1 MNGADMSVE
10 KINVEIQK
18 AYARIYRY
26 VSPTKLEYAE
36 KLSLSSGNKF
46 YLKREDLQNTH
57 SFKVRGATNFLL
69 ENQKEAK
76 KRGVISASAG
86 NHAQGVAFASKALG
100 IKSVIYMP
108 EITPKIKIDSVLSYG
123 AEVRIAGKTFEE
135 SKRKALEESE
145 NSGAL
150 FVSPFDQVEI
160 IAGQGTIAI
169 EILQQANSEIDY
181 IFVPVG
187 GGGLITGIGSYVK
200 FLGLNTKVI
209 AVEAEEAQAYGKSY
223 LSRSYVTENI
233 TASFAEGLAVSSI
246 GKIAYELASEI
257 THDCISVDEDQI
269 CAAIKDIYSDLRCI
283 VEPSGATALAGAT
296 KYLDENQILDCNVV
310 CILSGAN
317 INFDRLRH
325 ISDRAEVG
333 DNREKILLI
342 SMSEGAGSLER
353 FLTKLGDTRV
363 TEFRYA
369 YDTTMVANVLIGF
382 ESDPARIQK
391 LTSVLNSENEYRIK
405 DLSDD
410 PSATFHARH
419 LIFMHKSV
427 PKKNVVKAKVP
438 ENNIFVSSL
447 LKDLSKFNIN
457 LVNYRNLGDDYS
469 DIIFSVD
476 MSEGRSDS
484 LTSYLEQR
492 GIIYQVQDIHE
503 YFGDFI

>member
-1 MNGADMSVE
+1 MSVE
-10 KINVEIQK
+10 KINIAIQK

-26 VSPTKLEYAE
+26 VSPTKLEHAE
-36 KLSLSSGNKF
+36 KLSSLSGNNF
-46 YLKREDLQNTH
+46 FLKREDLQKTH

-69 ENQKEAK
+69 ENQDEAK
-76 KRGVISASAG
+76 QRGVISASAG
-86 NHAQGVAFASKALG
+86 NHAQGVAFASKSLG
-100 IKSVIYMP
+100 IKAVIYMP

-123 AEVRIAGKTFEE
+123 AEVRIVGKTFEE
-135 SKRKALEESE
+135 SKREALQESE
-145 NSGAL
+145 ISGAL
-150 FVSPFDQVEI
+150 FVSPFDQMEI

-187 GGGLITGIGSYVK
+187 GGGLITGVGSYIK

-209 AVEAEEAQAYGKSY
+209 AVEADEAQAYGKSFSNNRY
-223 LSRSYVTENI
+223 ITENI

-246 GKIAYELASEI
+246 GKLAYELAREV
-257 THDCISVDEDQI
+257 TQDCVSVDEDQI

-283 VEPSGATALAGAT
+283 VEPSGAASIAGAR
-296 KYLDENQILDCNVV
+296 KYLEEHEIKNSNVV

-317 INFDRLRH
+317 MNFDRLRH

-333 DNREKILLI
+333 DNREKTLLI
-342 SMSEGAGSLER
+342 SMPEGAGSLER
-353 FLTKLGDTRV
+353 FLMKLGDTRV

-369 YDTTMVANVLIGF
+369 YDTSLVANVLIGF
-382 ESDPARIQK
+382 ESDPARIK
-391 LTSVLNSENEYRIK
+391 DLDFALNSETEYRIK

-410 PSATFHARH
+410 PTGTFHARH
-419 LIFMHKSV
+419 LIFLNKSIHN
-427 PKKNVVKAKVP
+427 KSFVKAKVP

-476 MSEGRSDS
+476 MTEGRVDS
-484 LTSYLEQR
+484 LSSYLEEKE
-492 GIIYQVQDIHE
+492 IIYDVENIQE
-503 YFGDFI
+503 YFSDFI